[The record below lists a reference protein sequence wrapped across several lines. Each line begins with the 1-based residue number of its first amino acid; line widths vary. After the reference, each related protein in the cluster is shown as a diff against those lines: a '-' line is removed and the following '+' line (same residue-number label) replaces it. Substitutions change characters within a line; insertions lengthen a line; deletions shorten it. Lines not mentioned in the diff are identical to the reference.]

1 MLLSFSLPGMPAVV
15 VRTIEKKDADDDED
29 DRPYQKGPIL
39 KSREKE
45 DDEIHDEKNDP
56 DSPDDPAGK
65 GASIP
70 QKKSEPDGHQ
80 KEWPGGFPEI
90 ENFQVIQKKKRAE
103 CNQHQPSHE
112 HDS

>member
-45 DDEIHDEKNDP
+45 DDEIHDEKDDADP
-56 DSPDDPAGK
+56 PDDQPARVRRF
-65 GASIP
+65 
-70 QKKSEPDGHQ
+70 H
-80 KEWPGGFPEI
+80 
-90 ENFQVIQKKKRAE
+90 KKRPNPMATKRSG
-103 CNQHQPSHE
+103 QVVSRK
-112 HDS
+112 